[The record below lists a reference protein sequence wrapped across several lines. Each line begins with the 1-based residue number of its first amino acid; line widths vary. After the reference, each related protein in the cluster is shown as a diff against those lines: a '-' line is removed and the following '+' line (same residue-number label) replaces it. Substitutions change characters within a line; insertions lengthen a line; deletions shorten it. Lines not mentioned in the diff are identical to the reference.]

1 MDHLLYSVAQAAK
14 LIHISPNTLRAY
26 INRGLITVVRTGA
39 KRGTWIRSTDLE
51 KFVEYLN
58 SEHSRANCA

>member
-39 KRGTWIRSTDLE
+39 KRGTWIRSSDLE
-51 KFVEYLN
+51 KIV
-58 SEHSRANCA
+58 